1 MFEFFSMGMLPL
13 FIVIA
18 VVIPLI
24 IYAVQAQRHREALV
38 RGWAAARGCSYLPTN
53 QVLVP
58 YLRGEPFV
66 GGRSAKVL
74 EFIDGVTPSGRTF
87 CSFNYNYE
95 VSSGSDGSSHTVNRA
110 IVMVRL
116 PAVLPTLSL
125 SYERFGDKVSKFF
138 GGQDIELE
146 SDEFNQMFRV
156 KSPVEAFAYAVLHPR
171 MMEWLMG
178 PASAAVP
185 FVIDGQD
192 LICWHV
198 GLPDYDTLDRRLAY
212 MCEFIDQ
219 IPPNVWEKY
228 GAPPQLCW
236 WSSPQLPSSVTSGR
250 STWRLKRRPEI
261 AP

>member
-146 SDEFNQMFRV
+146 SDEFNRLFRV
-156 KSPVEAFAYAVLHPR
+156 KSPVEAFAYGVLHPR
-171 MMEWLMG
+171 MMEWLLG
-178 PASAAVP
+178 PARGLVP
-185 FVIDGQD
+185 LRLDGLDVLCWREGVPNYATLDGQ
-192 LICWHV
+192 
-198 GLPDYDTLDRRLAY
+198 LAA
-212 MCEFIDQ
+212 MCDFVDQ
-219 IPPNVWEKY
+219 IPQSVIEQY
-228 GAPPQLCW
+228 AAPPALGW
-236 WSSPQLPSSVTSGR
+236 TGR
-250 STWRLKRRPEI
+250 Q
-261 AP
+261 